1 MNAPDMM
8 DGQQYVQLAREYSRA
23 TKGNG
28 EYVSD
33 DKIFSASELV
43 AIENNNYMDWFD
55 ALTSTAWMNS
65 HTLSV
70 SGGTEKSSYVASAGY
85 HNEDG
90 CLQPQFYKRY
100 NLRAAVDAVSYTH
113 L

>member
-43 AIENNNYMDWFD
+43 AIEIIIIWIGLM
-55 ALTSTAWMNS
+55 L
-65 HTLSV
+65 L
-70 SGGTEKSSYVASAGY
+70 
-85 HNEDG
+85 
-90 CLQPQFYKRY
+90 LL
-100 NLRAAVDAVSYTH
+100 LRG
-113 L
+113 

>member
-1 MNAPDMM
+1 
-8 DGQQYVQLAREYSRA
+8 
-23 TKGNG
+23 
-28 EYVSD
+28 
-33 DKIFSASELV
+33 
-43 AIENNNYMDWFD
+43 MDWFD

-100 NLRAAVDAVSYTH
+100 NLRAAVDVTPNDYFKFGVSLYGTF
-113 L
+113 LTKKLVMKMVCRLFIVYVLLIILLIL